1 METSSVERMS
11 AKSIS
16 KCDHSRGFRGKSTSV
31 ERRSCL
37 GSLTPDLGLRYD
49 AARIPSRTIV
59 HRRPLLLMFQRLNL
73 ITSSRHGTTRYRP
86 VRHVVA
92 LAVWLCFGA
101 VQAFALQILELS
113 RPYSFVVDP
122 ATKEYFISSINGD
135 EEARDNNGFITKVD
149 ESGKVVGLKFI
160 EGGRNG
166 VTLHAPRGL
175 AIVGQTLY
183 VADLDHVWGFDKAT
197 GKLLLT
203 LPLGSGAIPQA
214 GYSSQLMD
222 IAYDGK
228 DLLYVSDRSGQAIFR
243 IDVPHGH
250 QISTLVHDPQLS
262 GPAGLAV
269 HPKGD
274 RLIVVSWDKG
284 SIVEVRLDGTLTEL
298 ISNGFFSARFGNLSG
313 VDFDRWGNMYI
324 SDFTR
329 GKIWRMAVD
338 RKLQVIA
345 EYLPSPA
352 DIAIDRENHVILVP
366 YHYGDAAEVNGLESP
381 VKSADKRRTLADY
394 GFSGPP
400 KDGPPKEAPRK

>member
-1 METSSVERMS
+1 MRQRFHCH
-11 AKSIS
+11 AA
-16 KCDHSRGFRGKSTSV
+16 SRPEATL
-31 ERRSCL
+31 C
-37 GSLTPDLGLRYD
+37 
-49 AARIPSRTIV
+49 
-59 HRRPLLLMFQRLNL
+59 RPIL
-73 ITSSRHGTTRYRP
+73 YA
-86 VRHVVA
+86 VA
-92 LAVWLCFGA
+92 LAVWLCVGA
-101 VQAFALQILELS
+101 VPAFALQILELS
-113 RPYSFVVDP
+113 GPYSFVVDP

-135 EEARDNNGFITKVD
+135 ESARDNNGFITKLD

-160 EGGRNG
+160 EGGRDG

-183 VADLDHVWGFDKAT
+183 VADLDHVRGFDKST

-203 LPLGSGAIPQA
+203 LPLGSGAIPQS

-222 IAYDGK
+222 IAYDGTS
-228 DLLYVSDRSGQAIFR
+228 LLYVTDRTGQAIFR
-243 IDVPHGH
+243 IDVLHHH
-250 QISTLVHDPQLS
+250 QISTLVRDPQLA

-284 SIVEVRLDGTLTEL
+284 TIVEVRLDGTLTEFM
-298 ISNGFFSARFGNLSG
+298 SNGFFSARFGNLSG
-313 VDFDRWGNMYI
+313 VDFDRWGNMYV

-329 GKIWRMAVD
+329 GKIWRMSPD

-352 DIAIDRENHVILVP
+352 DIAIDRTNHVILVP

-381 VKSADKRRTLADY
+381 VKSGDKRRTLADY

-400 KDGPPKEAPRK
+400 KDAPPKEAPPK

>member
-1 METSSVERMS
+1 MR
-11 AKSIS
+11 
-16 KCDHSRGFRGKSTSV
+16 
-31 ERRSCL
+31 
-37 GSLTPDLGLRYD
+37 
-49 AARIPSRTIV
+49 
-59 HRRPLLLMFQRLNL
+59 QRLHWP
-73 ITSSRHGTTRYRP
+73 TSSRQGVALCRS
-86 VRHVVA
+86 VRCAVA
-92 LAVWLCFGA
+92 LAAWLCVGT
-101 VQAFALQILELS
+101 VPAFALQILELS
-113 RPYSFVVDP
+113 GPYSFVVDP
-122 ATKEYFISSINGD
+122 VTKEYFISSINGD
-135 EEARDNNGFITKVD
+135 ESARDNNGFITKLD

-160 EGGRNG
+160 EGGRDG

-183 VADLDHVWGFDKAT
+183 VADLDQVRGFDKST

-228 DLLYVSDRSGQAIFR
+228 SLLYVSDRTGQAIFC
-243 IDVPHGH
+243 IDVPHNH
-250 QISTLVHDPQLS
+250 QISTLVRDPQLS

-274 RLIVVSWDKG
+274 RLIAVSWDKG
-284 SIVEVRLDGTLTEL
+284 NIVEVRLDGTLTEL
-298 ISNGFFSARFGNLSG
+298 MSNGFFSARFGNLSG

-329 GKIWRMAVD
+329 GKIWRMAPD

-352 DIAIDRENHVILVP
+352 DIAIDRTNHVILVP

-400 KDGPPKEAPRK
+400 KEASPK

>member
-1 METSSVERMS
+1 MRQ
-11 AKSIS
+11 
-16 KCDHSRGFRGKSTSV
+16 RF
-31 ERRSCL
+31 
-37 GSLTPDLGLRYD
+37 
-49 AARIPSRTIV
+49 
-59 HRRPLLLMFQRLNL
+59 HRP
-73 ITSSRHGTTRYRP
+73 TSSRQGTSRRRL
-86 VRHVVA
+86 VLCAVA
-92 LAVWLCFGA
+92 LAAWLCFGA
-101 VQAFALQILELS
+101 VPAFPLQILELNG
-113 RPYSFVVDP
+113 PYSFVVDP
-122 ATKEYFISSINGD
+122 VTKEYFISSINGD
-135 EEARDNNGFITKVD
+135 ESARDNNGFITKLD

-160 EGGRNG
+160 EGGRDG
-166 VTLHAPRGL
+166 VILHAPRGL

-183 VADLDHVWGFDKAT
+183 VADLDQVRGFDKST

-228 DLLYVSDRSGQAIFR
+228 SLLYVSDRTGQAIFR
-243 IDVPHGH
+243 IDVPHDH
-250 QISTLVHDPQLS
+250 QISTLVRDPQLS

-284 SIVEVRLDGTLTEL
+284 NIVEVRLDGTLTEL
-298 ISNGFFSARFGNLSG
+298 MSNGFFSARFGNLSG
-313 VDFDRWGNMYI
+313 VDFDRWGNMYV

-329 GKIWRMAVD
+329 GKIWRMAPD

-352 DIAIDRENHVILVP
+352 DIAIDRTNHVILVP

-400 KDGPPKEAPRK
+400 KEGPPKEAPPK